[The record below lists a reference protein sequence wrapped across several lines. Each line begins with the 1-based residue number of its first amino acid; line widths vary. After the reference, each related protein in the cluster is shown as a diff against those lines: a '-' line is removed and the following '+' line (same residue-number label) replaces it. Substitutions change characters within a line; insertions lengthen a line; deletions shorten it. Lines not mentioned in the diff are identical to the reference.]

1 MNGHRKVFNPQSD
14 PHADLMERIIRATPD
29 EKARDAM
36 LKDFHLIVAA
46 LASDC
51 TIISFDEEARQFF
64 RDAAHKVRELQDIV
78 WVNPLAPEF
87 DPIAWL
93 KAGAEPVAAFKLG

>member
-1 MNGHRKVFNPQSD
+1 MEGRKKIVSAEFD
-14 PHADLMERIIRATPD
+14 PREDLMERIIQAAPNNR
-29 EKARDAM
+29 ARDAM
-36 LKDFHLIVAA
+36 RKDFHLIVAA